1 MKQNVTLR
9 QQFVDMQ
16 SPTEYLSLV
25 GNIAKDRHVLN
36 ALLKA
41 YRQAARTWVSN
52 QHEELKKLSDAVDL
66 MGFPFKPKQM
76 FLIPDNLK
84 VHLKKNA
91 NDADKD
97 ISKVESKYISGHG
110 PELLKLFVT
119 KAKRRLQFMRSQVQ
133 MIF

>member
-1 MKQNVTLR
+1 
-9 QQFVDMQ
+9 MQ

-36 ALLKA
+36 ALLAA

-66 MGFPFKPKQM
+66 MGFLFQPKQM

-97 ISKVESKYISGHG
+97 ISKVESKCCSKMA
-110 PELLKLFVT
+110 PT
-119 KAKRRLQFMRSQVQ
+119 
-133 MIF
+133 